1 MFTWLYELLGTM
13 LSWFSQIFNGK
24 YAFALFLYALLFK
37 LLFLP
42 FAVKQRKSQ
51 ISMMSL
57 TPKIE
62 RIQAKYRGRSDE
74 ASLRQQQLE
83 MVELQRAEGVTPLSG
98 CLPLL
103 LQLPIISCLYNVIR
117 RPLSYICKLTATE
130 IIQIKDIISGAG
142 LTPAVDEIG
151 LIANIHGLGLEAF
164 EEIDLTTLPDFTLF
178 GTNLALTPSFS
189 NPSLLWLIP
198 ILAAVLTWASSFL
211 IRKWSNPSA
220 TQGGQDKQVK
230 SMMNTMDLMMP
241 LMTLWMSSSF
251 SGMLGV
257 YWIYQSLLG
266 ILQTFI
272 LFKVIPP
279 PNSGRENLAA
289 SN

>member
-1 MFTWLYELLGTM
+1 MFTWLYESLGTM
-13 LSWFSQIFNGK
+13 LSWFSQLFNGK

-37 LLFLP
+37 LIFLP

-51 ISMMSL
+51 IAMMSL

-62 RIQAKYRGRSDE
+62 RIQAKYKGRSDE
-74 ASLRQQQLE
+74 SSLRRQQQEL
-83 MVELQRAEGVTPLSG
+83 VELQRREGVKPLSG

-103 LQLPIISCLYNVIR
+103 LQLPIITFLYNVIR
-117 RPLSYICKLTATE
+117 HPLSYICKLTGAE
-130 IIQIKDIISGAG
+130 IAQIKAIISGTG
-142 LTPAVDEIG
+142 SVPAADEIG
-151 LIANIHGLGLEAF
+151 LIANIHALGLEAF
-164 EEIDLTTLPDFTLF
+164 EGVDLTALPDFTLL
-178 GTNLALTPSFS
+178 GTNLALTPSIS
-189 NPSLLWLIP
+189 EPSLLWLIP
-198 ILAAVLTWASSFL
+198 ILAATLTWVSSFL

-220 TQGGQDKQVK
+220 SQNIQDKQVK
-230 SMMNTMDLMMP
+230 TMMSTLDLVMP

-272 LFKVIPP
+272 LFKAMPLP
-279 PNSGRENLAA
+279 KHH
-289 SN
+289 